1 MTEFK
6 LTKRVFIILLII
18 TVIDGLAMCHFTNIQ
33 AELFIIFFVL
43 SIGLCGVAIHLLAQ
57 CIENKI
63 GDL

>member
-18 TVIDGLAMCHFTNIQ
+18 TVINGLAMYHFTNIQ
-33 AELFIIFFVL
+33 AELFIVFCLL

-57 CIENKI
+57 FVENRI

>member
-18 TVIDGLAMCHFTNIQ
+18 TVINGLAMYHFTNIQ
-33 AELFIIFFVL
+33 AELFLTFGLLFIILMCVL
-43 SIGLCGVAIHLLAQ
+43 VKLLAQ
-57 CIENKI
+57 CIENRL